1 MNTMNTQISG
11 MKKYLKFWEY
21 KRLLRVRGIEDL
33 EKEIKLKLVNFELL
47 IDEAQSFHEACQDLN
62 LIYPIVREH
71 LKLSNKSLAGLD
83 LKKEI
88 FQKITVS
95 PLIDLNEDDIIL
107 SKNSISLIGDFQE

>member
-33 EKEIKLKLVNFELL
+33 EKEIKLKLVDFELL
-47 IDEAQSFHEACQDLN
+47 IDEAQSFHEACQGLN

-83 LKKEI
+83 LKKYYI
-88 FQKITVS
+88 
-95 PLIDLNEDDIIL
+95 PNM
-107 SKNSISLIGDFQE
+107 